1 MTMLIAPVFAE
12 SWKRSTEKVDELGR
26 PVSRAGGPGS
36 AAGLR
41 RRRPDPSPGP
51 VPPLVPGQSAGAGTR
66 RWSQPCRLG
75 PGLVAGPGP
84 GGWGQLRGPTLLHQ
98 PIGRRERATL
108 VPMADA
114 RGPRA

>member
-51 VPPLVPGQSAGAGTR
+51 APPLVPGPVGRGQALSPVPALSAGASPVGR
-66 RWSQPCRLG
+66 SP
-75 PGLVAGPGP
+75 
-84 GGWGQLRGPTLLHQ
+84 LHQ

-108 VPMADA
+108 LPMTDA